1 MSQDSL
7 NNVYQVDTISM
18 SEAATITSSDSVQL
32 HTGVACELCPRHE
45 LLLTT
50 ITGLRSALLASHE
63 REAKAHAVL
72 ASTDYL
78 LDEFVAVFRSTQ
90 DQCKLLE
97 VEVAE
102 LRAKLANTYI
112 SPRLS
117 EDAPK

>member
-1 MSQDSL
+1 ML
-7 NNVYQVDTISM
+7 
-18 SEAATITSSDSVQL
+18 A
-32 HTGVACELCPRHE
+32 
-45 LLLTT
+45 
-50 ITGLRSALLASHE
+50 GLE
-63 REAKAHAVL
+63 REAKARTVL

-102 LRAKLANTYI
+102 LRAKLANTYT

-117 EDAPK
+117 EIAPK